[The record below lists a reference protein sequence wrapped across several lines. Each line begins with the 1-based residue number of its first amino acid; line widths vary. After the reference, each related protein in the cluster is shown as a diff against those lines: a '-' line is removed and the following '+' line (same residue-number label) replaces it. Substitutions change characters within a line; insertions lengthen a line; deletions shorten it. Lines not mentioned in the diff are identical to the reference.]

1 MPEEFIVKNDLRISP
16 RRFFKSL
23 LADQRKLVGRF
34 DGTITGF
41 DPDPAAATLEFD
53 PSYTSLQDTYTSA
66 INAYFKSDLGYETD
80 QRYDIL
86 AGLPWTYP
94 QGHYVNFAGQLAGAM
109 VQNPHLRV
117 LVAFGY
123 QDLATPYFG
132 TDCTLNRMVISPEA
146 RKNLAVKHY
155 FGGNMMYHYP
165 ASLKQLGDDAK
176 PFIFAGK

>member
-23 LADQRKLVGRF
+23 LADQRKLVGWF

-41 DPDPAAATLEFD
+41 DPDPGAATPDSD
-53 PSYTSLQDTYTSA
+53 PSYTSHQGTYTST

-86 AGLPWTYP
+86 ARLPWTYP
-94 QGHYVNFAGQLAGAM
+94 QGQYVNLAGQLADAM

-123 QDLATPYFG
+123 QDLATRYFG
-132 TDCTLNRMVISPEA
+132 TDYTLNRIVISAEP
-146 RKNLAVKHY
+146 RKNPAVKQY
-155 FGGNMMYHYP
+155 FGGHMMYHYP
-165 ASLKQLGDDAK
+165 ASLKQLGDDTKA
-176 PFIFAGK
+176 FIFAGK